1 MEVKMNFFYAVF
13 TKEDDNILVSIPDVE
28 ICETFGKTWDEAYEM
43 GVDALA
49 ACLSVPETIIRPKSP
64 KEQLQKDNPGA
75 EIVPIPVDE
84 SIKKKYTKTKRFNVI
99 FSEDLLI
106 RVDEYR
112 AGAGMKRSQL
122 LADAAELYLEEM
134 LDT

>member
-1 MEVKMNFFYAVF
+1 MEFFYAIF
-13 TKEDDNILVSIPDVE
+13 TKEDDNVLVSIPDVE

-49 ACLSVPETIIRPKSP
+49 ACLSEQETVVHQKSSREKLQRENPES
-64 KEQLQKDNPGA
+64 

-99 FSEDLLI
+99 FPETLLV

-112 AGAGMKRSQL
+112 ASAGMKRSQL
-122 LADAAELYLEEM
+122 LINAAEQYLEERA
-134 LDT
+134 

>member
-1 MEVKMNFFYAVF
+1 MEFFYAIF
-13 TKEDDNILVSIPDVE
+13 TKEEDNILVSIPDVE

-49 ACLSVPETIIRPKSP
+49 ACLSEPETIVHPKSTR
-64 KEQLQKDNPGA
+64 EALQKKNPES

-84 SIKKKYTKTKRFNVI
+84 SIRKKYAKTKRFNVI
-99 FSEDLLI
+99 FPEDLLV

-122 LADAAELYLEEM
+122 LAEAAEQYLAAQA
-134 LDT
+134 

>member
-1 MEVKMNFFYAVF
+1 MEFFYAIF
-13 TKEDDNILVSIPDVE
+13 TKEEDNILVSIPDVE

-49 ACLSVPETIIRPKSP
+49 ACLSEPETIVHTKSTR
-64 KEQLQKDNPGA
+64 EALQKKNPES

-84 SIKKKYTKTKRFNVI
+84 SIRKKYAKTKRFNVI
-99 FSEDLLI
+99 FPEDLLV

-122 LADAAELYLEEM
+122 LAEAAEQYLEAQA
-134 LDT
+134 

>member
-1 MEVKMNFFYAVF
+1 MEFFYAIF
-13 TKEDDNILVSIPDVE
+13 IEEEDNVLVSIPDVE

-49 ACLSVPETIIRPKSP
+49 ACLSEPETIVHPKSTR
-64 KEQLQKDNPGA
+64 EALQADNPES

-84 SIKKKYTKTKRFNVI
+84 SIRKKYAKTKRFNVI
-99 FSEDLLI
+99 FPEDLLV

-122 LADAAELYLEEM
+122 LAEAAEQYLEAQV
-134 LDT
+134 

>member
-1 MEVKMNFFYAVF
+1 MDFFYAIF
-13 TKEDDNILVSIPDVE
+13 TKEDDNVLVSIPDVE

-49 ACLSVPETIIRPKSP
+49 ACLSEPETIVHPKSTR
-64 KEQLQKDNPGA
+64 QALQEKNPNS

-84 SIKKKYTKTKRFNVI
+84 TIRKKYTKTKRFNVI
-99 FSEDLLI
+99 FPEDLLV

-112 AGAGMKRSQL
+112 AGAGLKRSQL
-122 LADAAELYLEEM
+122 LAEAAEQYLEAQV
-134 LDT
+134 

>member
-1 MEVKMNFFYAVF
+1 MEFFYAVF
-13 TKEDDNILVSIPDVE
+13 TKEDENILVSIPDVE

-49 ACLSVPETIIRPKSP
+49 ACLSEPETIVHTKSTR
-64 KEQLQKDNPGA
+64 EALQKENPDS

-84 SIKKKYTKTKRFNVI
+84 SIRKKYAKTKRFNVI
-99 FSEDLLI
+99 FPESLLV

-112 AGAGMKRSQL
+112 GGG
-122 LADAAELYLEEM
+122 
-134 LDT
+134 

>member
-1 MEVKMNFFYAVF
+1 MEFFYAIF
-13 TKEDDNILVSIPDVE
+13 IEEEDNILVSIPDVE

-49 ACLSVPETIIRPKSP
+49 ACLSEPETIVHPKSTR
-64 KEQLQKDNPGA
+64 EALQKKNPES

-84 SIKKKYTKTKRFNVI
+84 SIRKKYAKTKRFNVI
-99 FSEDLLI
+99 FPEDLLV

-122 LADAAELYLEEM
+122 LAEAAEQYLEAQA
-134 LDT
+134 

>member
-1 MEVKMNFFYAVF
+1 MEFFYAIF
-13 TKEDDNILVSIPDVE
+13 TKEEDNILVSIPDVE
-28 ICETFGKTWDEAYEM
+28 ICETFGKTWDEAYKM

-49 ACLSVPETIIRPKSP
+49 ACLSEPETIVHPKSTR
-64 KEQLQKDNPGA
+64 EALQKKNPES

-84 SIKKKYTKTKRFNVI
+84 SIRKKYAKTKRFNVI
-99 FSEDLLI
+99 FPEDLLV

-122 LADAAELYLEEM
+122 LAEAAEQYLEAQA
-134 LDT
+134 